1 MHKDTVTPIP
11 RYTREKIPMP
21 SCAHFEIYQISN
33 DKMKHNASL
42 IIIHNVVKPVYTN
55 SAAKIRRISEINKE
69 MEKKYEIFA
78 EKGHLNINHG
88 GASKI

>member
-1 MHKDTVTPIP
+1 
-11 RYTREKIPMP
+11 
-21 SCAHFEIYQISN
+21 
-33 DKMKHNASL
+33 MKHNASL

-69 MEKKYEIFA
+69 MAKKYEIFA

-88 GASKI
+88 GASKF